1 MGQGIRKC
9 WRSWWGCSKK
19 GAWSQDEEREPA
31 CEGKASQ
38 EEEPAS
44 VKALRQECRG
54 MHLGNSPVFLD
65 RVSKGKA
72 EGGKEGQCR
81 AADHEKVS
89 ASEDHKCQWRVR
101 SRAGT

>member
-1 MGQGIRKC
+1 MRRGSQHVKEKHPRRK
-9 WRSWWGCSKK
+9 
-19 GAWSQDEEREPA
+19 SQA
-31 CEGKASQ
+31 LAL
-38 EEEPAS
+38 S

-54 MHLGNSPVFLD
+54 MHLGNSPVCLY